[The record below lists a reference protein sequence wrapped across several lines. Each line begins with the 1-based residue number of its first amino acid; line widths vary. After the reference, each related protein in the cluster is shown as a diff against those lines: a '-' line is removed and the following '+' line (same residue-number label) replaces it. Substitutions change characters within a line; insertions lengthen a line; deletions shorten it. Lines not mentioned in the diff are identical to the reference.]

1 MRHISCR
8 VVDSLE
14 KFLIVLRMFFKH
26 QNVETPY
33 GKGIYLGPSQN
44 PDIIKVQPTGWT
56 MARETKPTFYM
67 NPKDVRATFTVGSTV
82 FLTYGE
88 GVITEFRET
97 DSMYLIK
104 LSDWKLAQGQSPSL
118 FLLESALSL
127 EPLVSAFEKTNSK
140 KLSEPERPRIS
151 YADTCIAN
159 AIAIKE
165 EAGNFYKKMDYAAAR
180 DKYSKAL
187 EAVQV
192 DKSMLCFSLY
202 FHCLQQ
208 SQKVL

>member
-1 MRHISCR
+1 
-8 VVDSLE
+8 
-14 KFLIVLRMFFKH
+14 MFFHH

-33 GKGIYLGPSQN
+33 GKAIYLGPSQN

-56 MARETKPTFYM
+56 MARDTKPTFYM
-67 NPKDVRATFTVGSTV
+67 NPNDVRATFTVGSTV

-118 FLLESALSL
+118 YLQESALSL
-127 EPLVSAFEKTNSK
+127 VPLVSAFEKTNSK
-140 KLSEPERPRIS
+140 KLSEPKQPRIS
-151 YADTCIAN
+151 YAETCIAN
-159 AIAIKE
+159 AILIKE
-165 EAGNFYKKMDYAAAR
+165 EAGNFYKKMDYASAR

-192 DKSMLCFSLY
+192 DK
-202 FHCLQQ
+202 
-208 SQKVL
+208 

>member
-1 MRHISCR
+1 
-8 VVDSLE
+8 
-14 KFLIVLRMFFKH
+14 MFFHH

-33 GKGIYLGPSQN
+33 GKAIYLGLSEN

-67 NPKDVRATFTVGSTV
+67 NPKDVHATFSVGSTV
-82 FLTYGE
+82 FVTYGE
-88 GVITEFRET
+88 GVITEFRKT

-104 LSDWKLAQGQSPSL
+104 LTNWKLAQGQSPSL
-118 FLLESALSL
+118 FLQESALSL
-127 EPLVSAFEKTNSK
+127 VPIVSAFEKSNSK
-140 KLSEPERPRIS
+140 KLSAPERPRIS

-165 EAGNFYKKMDYAAAR
+165 EAGNFYKKMDFASAR

-192 DKSMLCFSLY
+192 GKSRTMFLVDFNSLMKFSSTFVRSAFFAAL
-202 FHCLQQ
+202 
-208 SQKVL
+208 

>member
-1 MRHISCR
+1 
-8 VVDSLE
+8 
-14 KFLIVLRMFFKH
+14 MFFHH

-33 GKGIYLGPSQN
+33 GKAIYLGPSQN

-56 MARETKPTFYM
+56 MARDTKPTFYM

-88 GVITEFRET
+88 GVITEFREI

-118 FLLESALSL
+118 YLQESALSL
-127 EPLVSAFEKTNSK
+127 IPLVSAFEKTNSK
-140 KLSEPERPRIS
+140 KLSEPKPPRIS
-151 YADTCIAN
+151 YAETCIAN
-159 AIAIKE
+159 AILIKE
-165 EAGNFYKKMDYAAAR
+165 EAGNFYKKMDYASAR

-192 DKSMLCFSLY
+192 DK
-202 FHCLQQ
+202 
-208 SQKVL
+208 

>member
-1 MRHISCR
+1 VRLISLSQ
-8 VVDSLE
+8 VDSVAKL
-14 KFLIVLRMFFKH
+14 LIVLIMFFKH

-33 GKGIYLGPSQN
+33 GKGIYLGPSEN
-44 PDIIKVQPTGWT
+44 PEIIKVQPTGWT
-56 MARETKPTFYM
+56 MARETKPTFFM
-67 NPKDVRATFTVGSTV
+67 NPKDVRATFTVGSAV

-118 FLLESALSL
+118 YLQESALSL
-127 EPLVSAFEKTNSK
+127 VPLVSAFERTNSK

-165 EAGNFYKKMDYAAAR
+165 EAGKFYKMKDYAAAR

-192 DKSMLCFSLY
+192 EKLMTSLSLY
-202 FHCLQQ
+202 FHCLYL
-208 SQKVL
+208 SL